1 MARTRRVKAPKP
13 KNVISEQ
20 MQLVK
25 QLNEQTNREEKAV
38 VAELESM
45 KQQELEDWRML
56 QLMYRAKFPSSV
68 LKRTIREI
76 KSGAVGDSVSSIMF
90 STMNSTRSQR
100 QSRSQSEARKRQTY
114 KVNEDEG
121 YLTAES
127 SGGTSGEHTRG
138 NKKATKTLRISRSLS
153 RTAKANSY
161 KTPVH
166 TQAPFN
172 CLGTITPKV
181 KQNTPQ
187 VILRRP
193 KQGEM
198 ALSYQGSP
206 LLTGPVVQ
214 ENAAN
219 VNIPLSDGNMLS
231 LMPQRGLRT
240 SQLPEVDVDVKRQLE
255 ILRDNLI
262 KVCKDL

>member
-114 KVNEDEG
+114 KVNEDE
-121 YLTAES
+121 
-127 SGGTSGEHTRG
+127 GEHTRG